1 MIENGDLKELS
12 IEGGTKMKDS
22 IEENVIFF

>member
-1 MIENGDLKELS
+1 MIDNGDFKELS

>member
-1 MIENGDLKELS
+1 MIGNGDSKELS
-12 IEGGTKMKDS
+12 IEGGTKMRDS